1 MVTLNMNTDLTSA
14 AAYEWR
20 GKSTDVKPIQTED
33 KKIPNSS
40 AFFEMDTGDVYFWDT
55 DTQSWVIPS

>member
-14 AAYEWR
+14 VAYEWR
-20 GKSTDVKPIQTED
+20 GKSTDVKPVQSAD
-33 KKIPNSS
+33 KIIPNGS

-55 DTQSWVIPS
+55 DAQAWVIPS